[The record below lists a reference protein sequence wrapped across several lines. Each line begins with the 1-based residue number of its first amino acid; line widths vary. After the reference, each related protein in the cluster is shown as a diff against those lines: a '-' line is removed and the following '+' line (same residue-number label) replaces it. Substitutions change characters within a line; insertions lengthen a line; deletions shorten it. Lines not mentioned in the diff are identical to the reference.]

1 MGRADLERLSKDELI
16 ELVLRLQRPEK
27 TSRTSSKPPS
37 TDRKERRE
45 QARPGGAKPGHEGHS
60 RTLAQDP
67 DRVIEHR
74 PACCPDCGLV
84 LPPDLPAETVS
95 THEHIELP
103 PVRPVVEQHRRLAV
117 TCPACQ
123 ARVAAPRPAE
133 AASTPFGARLHATAV
148 YLKCF
153 QALSYERLHV
163 SSDTQIY
170 EIRRHPICEGHGV
183 KPSRARGPQESAR
196 PAGRQACVMIRRGRA

>member
-1 MGRADLERLSKDELI
+1 MERADLERLSKDELI

-60 RTLAQDP
+60 RTLAPHPCPAPLPRTLAQDP

-84 LPPDLPAETVS
+84 LPAALPADTVS
-95 THEHIELP
+95 THANIELP
-103 PVRPVVEQHRRLAV
+103 PVRPVVEQHRRSS
-117 TCPACQ
+117 
-123 ARVAAPRPAE
+123 AAAWP
-133 AASTPFGARLHATAV
+133 
-148 YLKCF
+148 
-153 QALSYERLHV
+153 
-163 SSDTQIY
+163 
-170 EIRRHPICEGHGV
+170 
-183 KPSRARGPQESAR
+183 
-196 PAGRQACVMIRRGRA
+196 